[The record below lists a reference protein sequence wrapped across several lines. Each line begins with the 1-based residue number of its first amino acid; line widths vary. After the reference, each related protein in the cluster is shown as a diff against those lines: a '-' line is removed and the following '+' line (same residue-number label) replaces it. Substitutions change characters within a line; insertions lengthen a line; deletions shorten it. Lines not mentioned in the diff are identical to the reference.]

1 MKIDMRLKLMKT
13 SARTSRTSEL
23 LDRLRI
29 IRGEIIDRRKFFSDF
44 KNKEF
49 LKWTPVSKENIKFE
63 KELVP
68 GSGVLT
74 ELIDW
79 CNSNCEGYYVAHR
92 GDIYFEDENDA
103 AMFIM
108 VWK

>member
-29 IRGEIIDRRKFFSDF
+29 IRGEIRDRRKFFSDF

>member
-1 MKIDMRLKLMKT
+1 MTQHTPRKSNTKN
-13 SARTSRTSEL
+13 L
-23 LDRLRI
+23 LDKLRI
-29 IRGEIIDRRKFFSDF
+29 LRAEIRDRRKFFSDF
-44 KNKEF
+44 KDGEF
-49 LKWTPVSKENIKFE
+49 LKWTPVSKEGIKFE

-68 GSGVLT
+68 GSGMLI

-92 GDIYFEDENDA
+92 GDIYFEYKDDA

>member
-1 MKIDMRLKLMKT
+1 MGMLKH
-13 SARTSRTSEL
+13 SNVRER
-23 LDRLRI
+23 LDRLRQ
-29 IRGEIIDRRKFFSDF
+29 IRGEIRDRRKFFSDF
-44 KNKEF
+44 QNNEF
-49 LKWTPVSKENIKFE
+49 LNWNRVSKENIKFE

-68 GSGVLT
+68 GSGALT

-79 CNSNCEGYYVAHR
+79 ANDNCEGYYVAYR
-92 GDIYFEDENDA
+92 GDLYFEDENDA

>member
-1 MKIDMRLKLMKT
+1 MNIEKSQNETKIRKSNTK
-13 SARTSRTSEL
+13 EL
-23 LDRLRI
+23 LERLRS
-29 IRGEIIDRRKFFSDF
+29 IRGEIRDRRKFFSDF

-49 LKWTPVSKENIKFE
+49 LNWTPVSKENIKFE

-92 GDIYFEDENDA
+92 GELYFEDENDA

>member
-1 MKIDMRLKLMKT
+1 MNSMNTHDRQG
-13 SARTSRTSEL
+13 RTQEL
-23 LDRLRI
+23 LKRLRDI
-29 IRGEIIDRRKFFSDF
+29 KGDIKDRRKFFSDF
-44 KNKEF
+44 KSKEF
-49 LKWTPVSKENIKFE
+49 LDWTPVSKENIKFD

-79 CNSNCEGYYVAHR
+79 CNSNCEGYYVAYR
-92 GDIYFEDENDA
+92 GDLYFEDDNDA

>member
-1 MKIDMRLKLMKT
+1 MPQE
-13 SARTSRTSEL
+13 RTREL
-23 LDRLRI
+23 LDKLRQ
-29 IRGEIIDRRKFFSDF
+29 IRGEIRTRRKFFSDF
-44 KNKEF
+44 DSKEF
-49 LKWTPVSKENIKFE
+49 LKWTQVSKDGIKF
-63 KELVP
+63 KFELVP

-79 CNSNCEGYYVAHR
+79 CNDNCNGYYVAYR
-92 GDIYFEDENDA
+92 GDLYFEDEQDA

>member
-1 MKIDMRLKLMKT
+1 M
-13 SARTSRTSEL
+13 
-23 LDRLRI
+23 
-29 IRGEIIDRRKFFSDF
+29 
-44 KNKEF
+44 
-49 LKWTPVSKENIKFE
+49 FE

-68 GSGVLT
+68 GSGMLI

-79 CNSNCEGYYVAHR
+79 CNSNCDGYYVAHR
-92 GDIYFEDENDA
+92 GNIYFEDKDDA

>member
-1 MKIDMRLKLMKT
+1 MTALIHRQNKT
-13 SARTSRTSEL
+13 RKL
-23 LDRLRI
+23 LDKLRVL
-29 IRGEIIDRRKFFSDF
+29 RGEIRDRRKFFSDF
-44 KNKEF
+44 DNKEF
-49 LKWTPVSKENIKFE
+49 LNWTPVSKDGIVFE

-68 GSGVLT
+68 GSGMLI

-92 GDIYFEDENDA
+92 GDIYFEYKDDA

>member
-1 MKIDMRLKLMKT
+1 MTESNHTMRDGK
-13 SARTSRTSEL
+13 RTKDL
-23 LDRLRI
+23 LDRLRK
-29 IRGEIIDRRKFFSDF
+29 IRGEVRDRRKFFSDF
-44 KNKEF
+44 DNKEF
-49 LKWTPVSKENIKFE
+49 LKWTSVSKEGIKFE
-63 KELVP
+63 KEIVP

-92 GDIYFEDENDA
+92 GDLFFEDDNDA

>member
-1 MKIDMRLKLMKT
+1 MTIYLMNKN
-13 SARTSRTSEL
+13 RTRTL
-23 LDRLRI
+23 LDKLRVL
-29 IRGEIIDRRKFFSDF
+29 RGEIRDRRKFFSDF
-44 KNKEF
+44 NDGEF
-49 LKWTPVSKENIKFE
+49 LKWTPVSKDGIMFE

-68 GSGVLT
+68 GSGMLI

-79 CNSNCEGYYVAHR
+79 CNSNCDGYYVAHR
-92 GDIYFEDENDA
+92 GDIYFEYEDDA

>member
-1 MKIDMRLKLMKT
+1 MLRHSNVKER
-13 SARTSRTSEL
+13 
-23 LDRLRI
+23 LDRLRA
-29 IRGEIIDRRKFFSDF
+29 IRGEIRTRRKFFSDF
-44 KNKEF
+44 SNKEF
-49 LKWTPVSKENIKFE
+49 LEWTSVSKENIKFE
-63 KELVP
+63 GELVP

-79 CNSNCEGYYVAHR
+79 CNDNCESHYVAYR
-92 GDIYFEDENDA
+92 GDLYFEDEQDA

>member
-1 MKIDMRLKLMKT
+1 MLVMQRESKT
-13 SARTSRTSEL
+13 KEL
-23 LDRLRI
+23 LERLRAI
-29 IRGEIIDRRKFFSDF
+29 KSNIRDRRMFYSDF

-49 LKWTPVSKENIKFE
+49 LEWTNVSKDGIKFE
-63 KELVP
+63 GELVP

-79 CNSNCEGYYVAHR
+79 ANDNCSGHYVAYR
-92 GDIYFEDENDA
+92 GDLYFEDDNDA

>member
-1 MKIDMRLKLMKT
+1 MYIKMSNSMLRHSNVKE
-13 SARTSRTSEL
+13 R
-23 LDRLRI
+23 LDRLRA
-29 IRGEIIDRRKFFSDF
+29 IRGEIRTRRKFFSDF
-44 KNKEF
+44 SNKEF
-49 LKWTPVSKENIKFE
+49 LEWTSVSKENIKFE
-63 KELVP
+63 GELVP

-79 CNSNCEGYYVAHR
+79 CNDNCESHYVAYR
-92 GDIYFEDENDA
+92 GDLYFEDEQDA

>member
-1 MKIDMRLKLMKT
+1 MNNTMTQLIPRKNRTKT
-13 SARTSRTSEL
+13 L
-23 LDRLRI
+23 LDKLRVL
-29 IRGEIIDRRKFFSDF
+29 RGEIRDRRKFFSDF
-44 KNKEF
+44 NDGEF
-49 LKWTPVSKENIKFE
+49 LKWTPVSKDGIMFE

-68 GSGVLT
+68 GSGMLI

-79 CNSNCEGYYVAHR
+79 CNSNCDGYYVAHR
-92 GDIYFEDENDA
+92 GNIYFEDKDDA

>member
-1 MKIDMRLKLMKT
+1 MKSTTQTLLMSTRNSKT
-13 SARTSRTSEL
+13 RDL

-29 IRGEIIDRRKFFSDF
+29 IRGEVRDRRKFFSDF
-44 KNKEF
+44 NNREF
-49 LKWTPVSKENIKFE
+49 LNWTPVSKENIKFE
-63 KELVP
+63 GELVP

-79 CNSNCEGYYVAHR
+79 CNDKCEGHYVAYR
-92 GDIYFEDENDA
+92 GDLYFEDESDA

>member
-1 MKIDMRLKLMKT
+1 MHMTHDKSYPII
-13 SARTSRTSEL
+13 RTSRTKEL
-23 LDRLRI
+23 LERLRSI
-29 IRGEIIDRRKFFSDF
+29 KGNIKDRRMFYSDF

-49 LKWTPVSKENIKFE
+49 LEWTNVSKSGIKFE
-63 KELVP
+63 GELVP

-79 CNSNCEGYYVAHR
+79 ANDNCSGHYVAYR
-92 GDIYFEDENDA
+92 GDLYFEDDNDA

>member
-1 MKIDMRLKLMKT
+1 MNTEKSLPLIRRGRSK
-13 SARTSRTSEL
+13 EL
-23 LDRLRI
+23 LDRLRAI
-29 IRGEIIDRRKFFSDF
+29 KGNIRDRRKFFSDF

-49 LKWTPVSKENIKFE
+49 LEWTCVSKENIKFE
-63 KELVP
+63 TELVP

-79 CNSNCEGYYVAHR
+79 CNDNCGGYYVAHR
-92 GDIYFEDENDA
+92 GSLYFEDDNDA

>member
-1 MKIDMRLKLMKT
+1 MI
-13 SARTSRTSEL
+13 RTTEMSPKESRTKDL
-23 LDRLRI
+23 LDRLRK
-29 IRGEIIDRRKFFSDF
+29 IRGEVRDRRKFFSDF
-44 KNKEF
+44 DNKEF
-49 LKWTPVSKENIKFE
+49 LKWTPVSKEGIKFE
-63 KELVP
+63 KEIVP

-79 CNSNCEGYYVAHR
+79 CNDNCDGYYVAHR
-92 GDIYFEDENDA
+92 GDLFFEDDNDA

>member
-1 MKIDMRLKLMKT
+1 MSDKLLKHSNVKE
-13 SARTSRTSEL
+13 R
-23 LDRLRI
+23 LDRLRA
-29 IRGEIIDRRKFFSDF
+29 IRGEIRTRRKFFSDF
-44 KNKEF
+44 ESNEF
-49 LKWTPVSKENIKFE
+49 LKWTPVSKDDIKF
-63 KELVP
+63 KFELVP

-79 CNSNCEGYYVAHR
+79 CNDNCNGYYVAYR
-92 GDIYFEDENDA
+92 GDLYFEDEQDA

>member
-1 MKIDMRLKLMKT
+1 MLAMTEESTNR
-13 SARTSRTSEL
+13 SERTRDI
-23 LDRLRI
+23 LDRLRS
-29 IRGEIIDRRKFFSDF
+29 IRGEVRDRRKFFSDF
-44 KNKEF
+44 DNREF
-49 LKWTPVSKENIKFE
+49 LNWTKVSKEGIKFE
-63 KELVP
+63 GELVP

-79 CNSNCEGYYVAHR
+79 CNDNCDKSYVAYH
-92 GDIYFEDENDA
+92 GDLFFEDDNDA

>member
-1 MKIDMRLKLMKT
+1 MTQLIPRSFKT
-13 SARTSRTSEL
+13 RSL
-23 LDRLRI
+23 LDKLRI
-29 IRGEIIDRRKFFSDF
+29 LRGEIRDRRKFFSDF
-44 KNKEF
+44 DNKEF
-49 LKWTPVSKENIKFE
+49 LNWTPVSKDGIKFE

-68 GSGVLT
+68 GSGMLI

-79 CNSNCEGYYVAHR
+79 CNSNCDGYYVAYQ
-92 GDIYFEDENDA
+92 GALYFENNDDA

>member
-1 MKIDMRLKLMKT
+1 MSALIPRNFKT
-13 SARTSRTSEL
+13 KSL
-23 LDRLRI
+23 LDNLRI
-29 IRGEIIDRRKFFSDF
+29 IRGEIRDRRKFFSDF
-44 KNKEF
+44 KDGEF
-49 LKWTPVSKENIKFE
+49 LKWTPVSKDGIVFE

-79 CNSNCEGYYVAHR
+79 CNDTCEGYYVAHK
-92 GDIYFEDENDA
+92 GLLYFELDKDA

>member
-1 MKIDMRLKLMKT
+1 MTEHTKVSLIR
-13 SARTSRTSEL
+13 RGRTSEL
-23 LDRLRI
+23 LERLRAI
-29 IRGEIIDRRKFFSDF
+29 KGNVKDRRKFYSDF

-49 LKWTPVSKENIKFE
+49 LEWTNVSKDGIKFE
-63 KELVP
+63 GELVP

-79 CNSNCEGYYVAHR
+79 ANDNCSGHYVAYR
-92 GDIYFEDENDA
+92 GDLYFEDDNDA

>member
-1 MKIDMRLKLMKT
+1 MLRHSNVKER
-13 SARTSRTSEL
+13 
-23 LDRLRI
+23 LDRLRA
-29 IRGEIIDRRKFFSDF
+29 IRGEIRTRRKFFSDF
-44 KNKEF
+44 SNKEF
-49 LKWTPVSKENIKFE
+49 LEWTAVSKENIKFE
-63 KELVP
+63 GELVP

-79 CNSNCEGYYVAHR
+79 CNDNCDSHYVAYR
-92 GDIYFEDENDA
+92 GDLYFEDEQDA

>member
-1 MKIDMRLKLMKT
+1 MTVTMTQSVPRKSNAK
-13 SARTSRTSEL
+13 SL
-23 LDRLRI
+23 LDKLRV
-29 IRGEIIDRRKFFSDF
+29 IRGEVRDRRKFFSDF
-44 KNKEF
+44 NNKEF
-49 LKWTPVSKENIKFE
+49 LHWTPVSKDGIKFE

-68 GSGVLT
+68 GSGMLV

-79 CNSNCEGYYVAHR
+79 CNSNCDGYYVAYQGR
-92 GDIYFEDENDA
+92 IFFEDKNDA

>member
-1 MKIDMRLKLMKT
+1 MTPRSK
-13 SARTSRTSEL
+13 RTREM
-23 LDRLRI
+23 LDRLRA
-29 IRGEIIDRRKFFSDF
+29 IRGEVRDRRKFFSDF
-44 KNKEF
+44 HNKEF
-49 LKWTPVSKENIKFE
+49 LKWTKVSKEGIKFE
-63 KELVP
+63 GELIP

-79 CNSNCEGYYVAHR
+79 CNDNCEKYYVAYR
-92 GDIYFEDENDA
+92 GDLFFEDDNDA